1 MESRRWPIERAIHY
15 HRTLGGEIL
24 HVTVS
29 SRLGGYISITSR
41 SYLGYISAVTSNR
54 LGGYISDAGRVHLPR
69 AEILLRAVAAHEEEI
84 FTRRRKREEGRER
97 NEVRHT
103 PDYHAVHVDARA
115 LITLYTW
122 THARSSHCTR
132 GRTRVHH
139 AVHVDA
145 RAFIMHA
152 HAMPVWRGMRAH
164 RAMRWYCALRVA
176 GGATRG
182 GGRDCRPFILRGSIP
197 TTRRNAA
204 MAA

>member
-122 THARSSHCTR
+122 THARSSRCTR

-139 AVHVDA
+139 ARPCNACVAGYARPPCHAMVLCAARGRRRDA
-145 RAFIMHA
+145 R
-152 HAMPVWRGMRAH
+152 
-164 RAMRWYCALRVA
+164 
-176 GGATRG
+176 
-182 GGRDCRPFILRGSIP
+182 
-197 TTRRNAA
+197 RRERL
-204 MAA
+204 